1 MASSIKKIVFYF
13 LLVVMFGRCISNS
26 SNDTP
31 SNISSNIPVDSVNQ
45 LINGESEG
53 LWNELYPDGSPKWK
67 GFYSKGK
74 RIYQENIEF
83 DKPKFSFD
91 TDSNQIKANVPFELK
106 VAINNIHPDDLIL
119 TCNNGVIRT
128 SKNSNFNFTVYP
140 NHKGQLKLEIYFMFL
155 SDKTLIG
162 EKKIRVY

>member
-53 LWNELYPDGSPKWK
+53 LWNELYPDKEMHISFGPCRYSINWK
-67 GFYSKGK
+67 
-74 RIYQENIEF
+74 
-83 DKPKFSFD
+83 
-91 TDSNQIKANVPFELK
+91 
-106 VAINNIHPDDLIL
+106 
-119 TCNNGVIRT
+119 
-128 SKNSNFNFTVYP
+128 
-140 NHKGQLKLEIYFMFL
+140 
-155 SDKTLIG
+155 
-162 EKKIRVY
+162 